1 MPKDMRTVKA
11 IKMTCHPR
19 QDLRLSPPAV
29 FGTQPILYP
38 RLHSLS
44 SPRQQFSGI
53 FRTLPESAPG
63 TKIPSRRSD
72 LRADFS
78 LGKAK
83 PRRNTLCISRGF
95 NAGRREICR

>member
-44 SPRQQFSGI
+44 SQR
-53 FRTLPESAPG
+53 
-63 TKIPSRRSD
+63 
-72 LRADFS
+72 
-78 LGKAK
+78 
-83 PRRNTLCISRGF
+83 
-95 NAGRREICR
+95 